1 MRHSLCATIRRPLT
15 VYEKVDG
22 SNQPSLDYRADGS
35 WRISPPELQ
44 AEFRA
49 YLSRLGYRPA
59 QLTQPRL
66 KALVEAFMAERNC
79 NKTAETEQILRDP
92 R

>member
-1 MRHSLCATIRRPLT
+1 VAT
-15 VYEKVDG
+15 V

-49 YLSRLGYRPA
+49 YLSWLGYRPTR
-59 QLTQPRL
+59 LTPQHL
-66 KALVEAFMAERNC
+66 KVLVEAFMAERNC
-79 NKTAETEQILRDP
+79 KKTAETEEILR
-92 R
+92 